1 MKNRSLSKIA
11 GLGVYL
17 PHRKLTNYDLEK
29 MVDTSDEWIVRRTGV
44 RERRISEKEEFSS
57 DLAIKAVENLI
68 ARNNA
73 RVDDVD
79 MIIVTTFTPDHFS
92 PTVSALVQGH
102 FGMRKAGTMD
112 ISSGC
117 TGFVYALCVAD
128 SLITTGNCSK
138 ILVIASEVPSKVV
151 DYTDRNT
158 CILFGDAAVAALIER
173 NDEKGSFLAS
183 YYTTDGKLA
192 ENVYCSNLSE
202 SVNGRA
208 LDKKRLFQQ
217 EGRFLYEYVVKN
229 IPDGVCSLLKKA
241 ELTFDD
247 IDWFVPHSA
256 NLRMIEAICKR
267 LDFPIAKT
275 LVSNE
280 FYGNTSS
287 ASIPLAIWMAL
298 EESKIKPGDKMILY
312 GFGGGLTHG
321 GVVIEW

>member
-1 MKNRSLSKIA
+1 MKSKSNSKIV
-11 GLGVYL
+11 GLGTYV

-68 ARNNA
+68 EKYNVRI
-73 RVDDVD
+73 DDVD
-79 MIIVTTFTPDHFS
+79 MIIVTTFTPDHFT

-102 FGMRKAGTMD
+102 FGMEKTGTMD
-112 ISSGC
+112 INSVC

-128 SLITTGNCSK
+128 SLITTGNCNK
-138 ILVIASEVPSKVV
+138 VLVIASEAVSKVL

-158 CILFGDAAVAALIER
+158 CILFGDASVAALVER
-173 NDEKGSFLAS
+173 TDKKGSFLAS
-183 YYTTDGKLA
+183 YFTTDGKLA
-192 ENVYCSNLSE
+192 EKVTCSNLSE
-202 SVNGRA
+202 SVNGKI
-208 LDKKRLFQQ
+208 LGKKRLFQQ
-217 EGRFLYEYVVKN
+217 EGRSLYQYVVKN
-229 IPDGVCSLLKKA
+229 IPNGIHSLLEKA
-241 ELTFDD
+241 KLTLND

-256 NLRMIEAICKR
+256 NLRMIESICKR
-267 LDFPIAKT
+267 LDYPIEKT

-287 ASIPLAIWMAL
+287 ATIPLAIWMAL
-298 EESKIKPGDKMILY
+298 EEAKINSGDKMVLY